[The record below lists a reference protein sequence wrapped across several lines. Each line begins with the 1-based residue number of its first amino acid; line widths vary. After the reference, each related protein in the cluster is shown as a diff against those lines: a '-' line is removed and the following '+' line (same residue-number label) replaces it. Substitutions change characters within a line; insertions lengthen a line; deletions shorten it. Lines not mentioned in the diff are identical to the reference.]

1 MRVQRGFTL
10 IELMIVVVVI
20 GVLATIAYPSYM
32 DYTQRARLAEA
43 RSQLMDAR
51 AKLEQYYQDNRTYTG
66 ADGAGF
72 PCNATTINQNMKY
85 FTYTCAL
92 AANTFTITAT
102 GQAGQGMGGFVYTI
116 NESNVR
122 ATTGVYSGWS
132 GAGSTCWVIKKD
144 GSC

>member
-1 MRVQRGFTL
+1 MKAQRGFTL
-10 IELMIVVVVI
+10 IELMIVLVVI

-51 AKLEQYYQDNRTYTG
+51 AKLEQFYQDNRTYTG

-72 PCNATTINQNMKY
+72 PCNATTINLNMKY

-92 AANTFTITAT
+92 AGNTFTITAA
-102 GQAGQGMGGFVYTI
+102 GQAGQGMGGFSYTI

-122 ATTGVYSGWS
+122 TTTGLPTGWTGSGS
-132 GAGSTCWVIKKD
+132 SCWVMKKD

>member
-1 MRVQRGFTL
+1 MRTLRGFTL
-10 IELMIVVVVI
+10 IELLIVVVVI
-20 GVLATIAYPSYM
+20 GILAAIAYPSYM

-51 AKLEQYYQDNRTYTG
+51 AKLEQFYQDNRTYTG

-85 FTYTCAL
+85 FAYTCAL
-92 AANTFTITAT
+92 AAGTFTITAT
-102 GQAGQGMGGFVYTI
+102 GQAGQGMGGFVFTV

-122 ATTGVYSGWS
+122 TTTGLPAGWTGSGNN
-132 GAGSTCWVIKKD
+132 CWVMKKD

>member
-1 MRVQRGFTL
+1 MKAQRGFTL
-10 IELMIVVVVI
+10 IELMVAVVV
-20 GVLATIAYPSYM
+20 LAILASIAYPSYM

-51 AKLEQYYQDNRTYTG
+51 AKLEQFYQDNRTYTG

-85 FTYTCAL
+85 FAYTCAL

-102 GQAGQGMGGFVYTI
+102 GQASQGMGGFAYTV
-116 NESNVR
+116 NESTVR
-122 ATTGVYSGWS
+122 TTTGVPTGWTGSGS
-132 GAGSTCWVIKKD
+132 NCWVMKKD

>member
-1 MRVQRGFTL
+1 MSAQRGFTL
-10 IELMIVVVVI
+10 IEVLIVVAII
-20 GVLATIAYPSYM
+20 GVLAAIGYPSYQ

-51 AKLEQYYQDNRTYTG
+51 AKLEQYYQDNRQYTG

-72 PCNATTINQNMKY
+72 PCNATVINQNMKY
-85 FTYTCAL
+85 FAYACAL
-92 AANTFTITAT
+92 AGNTFTITAT
-102 GQAGQGMGGFVYTI
+102 GQGGMAGFAFTI

-122 ATTGVYSGWS
+122 TTTGVPAGWA
-132 GAGSTCWVIKKD
+132 GAGSNCWVMKKD